1 MRKWLLS
8 VLILALLGCSCVLGE
23 SEAGTQKLSCGDY
36 DYVLLEDGTA
46 SITGYHG
53 SAAELSI
60 PEELDGRRVSSI
72 GDYAFIGCTTLT
84 SIVIPHGVSRIGE
97 CAFHSCESLTGVE
110 IPDSVTQV
118 GANPFACCT
127 RLSSIRVAAS
137 SPALETVEGA
147 LVSRP
152 DRRLICYPMGLLES
166 QYEIP
171 NGIKIIGDYAFNSCT
186 SLTGVR
192 IPESVTA
199 IGCGAFFCCTS
210 LTDV

>member
-84 SIVIPHGVSRIGE
+84 SNSPRREPHWRVRVSQLRIADGRRDSRQRDAGRRE
-97 CAFHSCESLTGVE
+97 PLCLLYPPEQYPRGGLFTCA
-110 IPDSVTQV
+110 
-118 GANPFACCT
+118 
-127 RLSSIRVAAS
+127 
-137 SPALETVEGA
+137 
-147 LVSRP
+147 
-152 DRRLICYPMGLLES
+152 
-166 QYEIP
+166 
-171 NGIKIIGDYAFNSCT
+171 GD
-186 SLTGVR
+186 G
-192 IPESVTA
+192 
-199 IGCGAFFCCTS
+199 
-210 LTDV
+210 